1 MAQRKRIT
9 TPKGTALYPHL
20 RTPETYDGEVVG
32 YTVQLQLSAAE
43 TKKMEKFLEGE
54 LDAAKNSSEFKGKK
68 WTNARLG
75 TKVDKNG
82 DTVLKFKTTCSF
94 KGRDGSTINRVVPV
108 FDAHGKPYNGDIGHG
123 SIIKV
128 NFSVGPYWKS
138 ANNCGLSLYL
148 NAVQVIELKERGQ
161 EDSKSFGFGEEEGFS
176 AEDNTVPDMQ
186 GEVPCDDTGATEDEE
201 F

>member
-32 YTVQLQLSAAE
+32 FTVQLQLSAAE
-43 TKKMEKFLEGE
+43 TKEMVKFLEGE

-82 DTVLKFKTTCSF
+82 DTVLKFKKLSVSFFRTTHSIPDTLGIAVHTPLGAVVFTGDF
-94 KGRDGSTINRVVPV
+94 KFDLTPVMDQPAPDFQQALSVRSLKWLETQHPTMHESRRLIN
-108 FDAHGKPYNGDIGHG
+108 
-123 SIIKV
+123 
-128 NFSVGPYWKS
+128 W
-138 ANNCGLSLYL
+138 
-148 NAVQVIELKERGQ
+148 
-161 EDSKSFGFGEEEGFS
+161 FG
-176 AEDNTVPDMQ
+176 
-186 GEVPCDDTGATEDEE
+186 
-201 F
+201 